1 MKKIICYGDS
11 NTFGVNPLNGRR
23 YASETRWTGILS
35 KILGDEFK
43 IAEEGCNNRTCFFMN
58 PDGILQSAP
67 KHLPQ
72 CLEKHKS
79 FDIFILALGTND
91 LQKIFDI
98 NESIVE
104 NGLTNSINL
113 IRKYNPNVRIIIIPP
128 VILNEEVLNGT
139 FSYQFDE
146 KSIENSNSIQKKYS
160 ICAEKENCEIVD
172 FNQYVA
178 PSKLDGLHFDEMSH
192 KIMAEQIAN
201 QINNLENT
209 KEKVNNKC

>member
-11 NTFGVNPLNGRR
+11 NTFGFNPANGSR
-23 YASETRWTGILS
+23 YDSNSRWTGILS
-35 KILGDEFK
+35 ELLGDEFK
-43 IAEEGCNNRTCFFMN
+43 IAEEGCNNRTGFFIN
-58 PDGILQSAP
+58 PDGILQSGQ

-98 NESIVE
+98 DEKIAE
-104 NGLTNSINL
+104 NGLTNIIKL
-113 IRKYNPNVRIIIIPP
+113 IKKHNPNARIIIVPP
-128 VILNEEVLNGT
+128 VVLTEDVLKGT

-146 KSIENSNSIQKKYS
+146 KSVKNSNLIQKKYA
-160 ICAEKENCEIVD
+160 ICAEKENCEIID
-172 FNQYVA
+172 FNQYVT
-178 PSKLDGLHFDEMSH
+178 PSKIDGLHFDEMAH

-201 QINNLENT
+201 QINNIKST
-209 KEKVNNKC
+209 KEKVNNRC

>member
-11 NTFGVNPLNGRR
+11 NTFGFNPVNGSR
-23 YASETRWTGILS
+23 YDSNTRWTGILS

-43 IAEEGCNNRTCFFMN
+43 ITEEGCNNRTCFFHN
-58 PDGILQSAP
+58 LDGVLQSGQ

-98 NESIVE
+98 DECIVE
-104 NGLTNSINL
+104 TGLKNSINL
-113 IRKYNPNVRIIIIPP
+113 IRKYNPNARIILIPP
-128 VILNEEVLNGT
+128 VILNEEVLKGT

-146 KSIENSNSIQKKYS
+146 KSLGNSNLIQKKYS

-172 FNQYVA
+172 FNEYVT

-201 QINNLENT
+201 QINNLEST
-209 KEKVNNKC
+209 KEKVNNRC

>member
-11 NTFGVNPLNGRR
+11 NTFGFNPANGSR
-23 YASETRWTGILS
+23 YDSNTRWTGVLS
-35 KILGDEFK
+35 KLLCDKFK
-43 IAEEGCNNRTCFFMN
+43 IAEEGCNNRTVFFLN
-58 PDGILQSAP
+58 PDGVLQSGQ

-72 CLEKHKS
+72 CLEKHKE

-98 NESIVE
+98 DEEIVE
-104 NGLTNSINL
+104 NGLTNTIKL
-113 IRKYNPNVRIIIIPP
+113 IKKHNPKARIILVPP
-128 VILNEEVLNGT
+128 VILNEDVVNGT

-146 KSIENSNSIQKKYS
+146 KSIKNSILIQKKYT

-172 FNQYVA
+172 FNRYIT

-201 QINNLENT
+201 QINNIEST